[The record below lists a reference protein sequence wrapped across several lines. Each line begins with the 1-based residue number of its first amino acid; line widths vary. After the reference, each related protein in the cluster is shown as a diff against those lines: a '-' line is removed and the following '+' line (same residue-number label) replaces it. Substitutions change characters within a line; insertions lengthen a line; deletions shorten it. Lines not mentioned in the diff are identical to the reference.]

1 MKASSISKI
10 SFSIL
15 FFLIAGFLSAQTVLI
30 SDYYQT
36 DFEDQAEYVNWRLN
50 TGTRGGICANRW
62 YIGEPG
68 ANIGKGG
75 LYISGDNGATNKYV
89 NTPVSVVAYRSFTL
103 DAGYYELSF
112 DWQAGGLSNVDG
124 FYVCWVPENKVDTMY
139 LASVDNSF
147 VQINFINSDYCLD
160 FGVDSFGL
168 GQRTWNSI
176 LDTIYSDGTKT
187 NLVFTWHNSTL
198 GPSSPGAAIDN
209 IFIRRLGACKVPIDL
224 SIIQQ
229 DDDIIFTWNGEA
241 DSYDVRYVLGE
252 DKEEHIVEEVK
263 TKYYEIKDFSF
274 AGISTF
280 YVRSRCGD
288 EKSAWASV
296 GRFIYS
302 DDTECINFLN
312 LNDKTCSYGEI
323 KSGGTFGTP
332 AYNAGVV
339 DYGYLAKE
347 SRHTIHWNHEEYDP
361 RTVTGRLQ
369 DGLKTVPDGEFAT
382 VRLGNWDINGETEG
396 IEYEYTVDSTKAS
409 VLLLKYAVVLQ
420 DPDHESANQ
429 PRFTLEILYNDMP
442 LDKYGCGEAKFTAG
456 MNTNGAG
463 WHKVPDPNDPNVVV
477 WWKDWTTV
485 GLNLAAYHGKTLKI
499 KLKTY
504 DCAQLGHY
512 GYAYFTLYCTDGKIR
527 GLTCGDS
534 PKTIFEGPEGFNY
547 RWYLLSNPTVTCGTH
562 RTLEIDANDT
572 LTYYLDVIQ
581 PTNSQC
587 YYTLSA
593 SGVGRWPKAYAE
605 YEHSTRDCQN
615 TVKFI
620 NKSYIK
626 RINQITSDTTNTKET
641 CDSFM
646 WDFGDGTTSTDE
658 HPTHVYPTTGGTYV
672 VKLSSGIANGM
683 CVDDTTFIL
692 VIPKVGI
699 SRDTTYASIC
709 AGKSYIFNEV
719 PYFEEGVYSDTISG
733 DFDCDIIN
741 TLVLT
746 ILPKSDTI
754 YVYDTI
760 CSHEDYFFN
769 GEKIQKTGKYE
780 FKLESSFGC
789 DSIVVLDLLVNQ
801 SLQIDFDSIVVAC
814 EDDRNIVVPYSL
826 TTGNFYSCDVEV
838 TSEQGLYMNYSDIVP
853 ESDALIVPMD
863 SVLIPGFYDLNINFG
878 ESGCGLEKV
887 ILPLQIYY
895 SNSIVVQRWDDV
907 LAVTNENYNG
917 GYQFGAFQWYKNGQ
931 PIEGA
936 TSSILYVHEGLDLTA
951 EYSVLLT
958 RLIDGISIMSC
969 VVQLQDLSADEN
981 LVVVFNLDASL
992 QIDSQ
997 KSAKM
1002 KFWTSTGILLK
1013 EIDVVEG
1020 SNIISTVDMNGVY
1033 ILDFLFEDNK
1043 REIKQVVID

>member
-1 MKASSISKI
+1 MKASSIKL

-15 FFLIAGFLSAQTVLI
+15 FLFLAGFISAQTVLN

-36 DFEDQAEYVNWRLN
+36 DFEDHTEYANWRLN
-50 TGTRGGICANRW
+50 TGVRGKTCANKW

-124 FYVCWVPENKVDTMY
+124 FYVCWVPENKVDTMF

-147 VQINFINSDYCLD
+147 IQTNFINNDYCLG

-187 NLVFTWHNSTL
+187 NLVFTWHNSSL

-209 IFIRRLGACKVPIDL
+209 IFIRKLGTCKVPTDL
-224 SIIQQ
+224 AIKQNE
-229 DDDIIFTWNGEA
+229 DDIIFTWRGDA

-252 DKEEHIVEEVK
+252 DRKEQIVEGVK
-263 TKYYEIKDFSF
+263 TKYYEIKDFSY

-280 YVRSRCGD
+280 YVRSRCGS
-288 EKSAWASV
+288 ETSAWVSV
-296 GRFIYS
+296 SRFIYS

-312 LNDKTCSYGEI
+312 LSDKNCSFGEI
-323 KSGGTFGTP
+323 KSGGGVP
-332 AYNAGVV
+332 AYNTGVV

-347 SRHTIHWNHEEYDP
+347 SRHTIHWNQEEYDP
-361 RTVTGRLQ
+361 RTVVGRLQ
-369 DGLKTVPDGEFAT
+369 DGLKTVPNGEFAT
-382 VRLGNWDINGETEG
+382 VRLGNWDIYGETEG

-420 DPDHESANQ
+420 DPDHEAANQ
-429 PRFTLEILYNDMP
+429 PRITLEISYDGRP
-442 LDKYGCGEAKFTAG
+442 LDAYGCGEAKFTAG
-456 MNTNGAG
+456 LNTNGAG
-463 WHKVPDPNDPNVVV
+463 WHRVPDPNDPNVVV

-485 GLNLAAYHGKTLKI
+485 GLNLADYHGKTLNI

-512 GYAYFTLYCTDGKIR
+512 GYAYFTLSCTDGKIK

-547 RWYLLSNPTVTCGTH
+547 RWYLPSKPNVTCGTH
-562 RTLEIDANDT
+562 RTLEIDGNDT
-572 LTYYLDVIQ
+572 LTYCLDVIQ

-587 YYTLSA
+587 YYTLYA
-593 SGVGRWPKAYAE
+593 SGVGRWPKAYAG
-605 YEHSTRDCQN
+605 YEHSTKNCQN

-626 RINQITSDTTNTKET
+626 RVNQITSDTTDTKET
-641 CDSFM
+641 CDSFV

-658 HPTHVYPTTGGTYV
+658 NPTHVYPTTGGTYV
-672 VKLSSGIANGM
+672 VRLSSGIANGM
-683 CVDDTTFIL
+683 CVDDTTFTL
-692 VIPKVGI
+692 VIPKVGT
-699 SRDTTYASIC
+699 SRDTTYASVC
-709 AGKSYIFNEV
+709 AGKPYIFNDV
-719 PYFEEGVYSDTISG
+719 PYFEEGVYSDTIGG
-733 DFDCDIIN
+733 DFGCDIIK

-746 ILPKSDTI
+746 VLPKPDPT

-760 CSHEDYFFN
+760 CSHEEYIFN
-769 GEKIQKTGKYE
+769 GEKFTKTGKYE
-780 FKLESSFGC
+780 FKFESSFGC
-789 DSIVVLDLLVNQ
+789 DSIVILDLLVNE
-801 SLQIDFDSIVVAC
+801 SLQIDFDSLVVAC
-814 EDDRNIVVPYSL
+814 EDDKNIVIPYNL
-826 TTGNFYSCDVEV
+826 ATGKFSSCDVEV
-838 TSEQGLYMNYSDIVP
+838 TSKRGSCMNHSGIAPDKDV
-853 ESDALIVPMD
+853 LLVPMD
-863 SVLIPGFYDLNINFG
+863 SVLMPGLYDLNINFG
-878 ESGCGLEKV
+878 EGGCGLDKV
-887 ILPLQIYY
+887 VLPLQIYY
-895 SNSIVVQRWDDV
+895 SNKIMVQRWDDV
-907 LAVTNENYNG
+907 LAVTNEKYNG
-917 GYQFGAFQWYKNGQ
+917 GYKFGAFQWYKNGQ

-936 TSSILYVHEGLDLTA
+936 TSSILYVQEGLDLTA

-958 RLIDGISIMSC
+958 RTIDGISIMSC
-969 VVQLQDLSADEN
+969 VAQLYNLSFEEN
-981 LVVVFNLDASL
+981 QVVVFNLDASL
-992 QIDSQ
+992 QIDSP

-1002 KFWTSTGILLK
+1002 KIWSPTGILLK
-1013 EIDVVEG
+1013 EIYLTEG
-1020 SNIISTVDMNGVY
+1020 SNSLSTAGLRGMY
-1033 ILDFLFEDNK
+1033 ILDFLFEDNT
-1043 REIKQVVID
+1043 REIKRVVLD